1 MSDDRIYLDHHAT
14 TPCDPRVLDVMWPWF
29 AERVGNASST
39 SHSFG
44 RKAHDAVELA
54 RQQIADALRCQPEE
68 IIFTS
73 GATESNNL
81 AIKGVLQGQRQ
92 KRHLIINAT
101 EHRAVLDPA
110 KRLKREG
117 IDVTIL
123 PVDEYGRVDPQSV
136 EKALR
141 PETALVSVMAANNE
155 VGTLNRLDQIGNT
168 CLKQGVLLH
177 SDASQAVGK
186 IPVDLTQLPV
196 DLMSFTAHKLYG
208 PQGVGALFVRRRQPA
223 TRINCQIDGGGH
235 ERRLRSGTLPV
246 PLIVGFGEA
255 CRLAIAEREVESARL
270 SELRDRLHGAITTA
284 LNGVTLNG
292 HPEDR
297 LPGNLHLSF
306 PGVDGD
312 ALMSNL
318 DGLAVSSGSACTTAD
333 PEPSH
338 VLRAMGVPE
347 SLSLASLRFGIGRFT
362 TADEIDRAAQIVVT
376 AVLQL
381 VRHHGRQ

>member
-1 MSDDRIYLDHHAT
+1 MSDERIYLDHHAT
-14 TPCDPRVLDVMWPWF
+14 TPCDPRVLEVMWPWY

-39 SHSFG
+39 SHAFG
-44 RKAHDAVELA
+44 REAHDAVELA
-54 RQQIADALRCQPEE
+54 RQQIADALRCQSEE

-81 AIKGVLQGQRQ
+81 AIKGLLQGQRQ
-92 KRHLIINAT
+92 KRHLIINSA

-117 IDVTIL
+117 VDVTIL
-123 PVDEYGRVDPQSV
+123 PADEYGLVDPQSV
-136 EKALR
+136 EEAIQ

-155 VGTLNRLDQIGNT
+155 VGTLNPLDEIGNI
-168 CLKQGVLLH
+168 CREQGVLLH
-177 SDASQAVGK
+177 SDATQAVGK
-186 IPVDLTQLPV
+186 VPVDLSQLPV

-223 TRINCQIDGGGH
+223 IRLTCQIDGGGH
-235 ERRLRSGTLPV
+235 ERRMRNGTLPV
-246 PLIVGFGEA
+246 ALIVGFGEA
-255 CRLAIAEREVESARL
+255 CRLAVAQQEAEAARL
-270 SELRDRLHGAITTA
+270 RELKERLHFAIITE
-284 LNGVTLNG
+284 LDGVTLNG

-306 PGVDGD
+306 AGVDGD
-312 ALMSNL
+312 ALMSKL

-347 SLSLASLRFGIGRFT
+347 SLSLASLRFGLGRFT
-362 TADEIDRAAQIVVT
+362 SEGEIDRAAAIVVA
-376 AVLQL
+376 AVRQL
-381 VRHHGRQ
+381 RNL